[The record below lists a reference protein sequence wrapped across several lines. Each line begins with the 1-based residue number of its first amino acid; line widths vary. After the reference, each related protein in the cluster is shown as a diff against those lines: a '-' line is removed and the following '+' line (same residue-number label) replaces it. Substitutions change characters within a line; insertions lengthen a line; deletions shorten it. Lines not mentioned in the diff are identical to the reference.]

1 MSFNNNRPAKQIYH
15 DLGVFV
21 AARTVDK
28 NTKNGV
34 KKYVEIQYKPTTG
47 PKAGEVFTRGA
58 FADSLKNSV
67 NTLKALREGDQIT
80 LKVTINEVG
89 DKKYRNLQAVVQGHV
104 SAPKSESSGFSA
116 STSTNSNY
124 GKTAKNDYNTRAAKG
139 QALNLAMN
147 VAIAQGKFDD
157 DAYILSL
164 VPRMVKLGEAVQ
176 NDTNIE
182 STASVSTTP
191 QAAVKAQPV
200 ATKEAASF
208 KDDEIDFGTLDL

>member
-1 MSFNNNRPAKQIYH
+1 MSFNNNRPAKQVYH
-15 DLGVFV
+15 DLGTFV
-21 AARTVDK
+21 AARTLDK

-47 PKAGEVFTRGA
+47 PKAGEIFTRGA

-67 NTLKALREGDQIT
+67 NTLKALREGDELT

-89 DKKYRNLQAVVQGHV
+89 DKKYRNLQAVVQGHIA
-104 SAPKSESSGFSA
+104 APKSAPSGGTSYSSNAG
-116 STSTNSNY
+116 
-124 GKTAKNDYNTRAAKG
+124 GIAKGDYNTRAARG
-139 QALNLAMN
+139 QALNLAMT
-147 VAIAQGKFDD
+147 VAIAEGRQSD

-164 VPRMVKLGEAVQ
+164 VPRMIKLGEAVQ

-191 QAAVKAQPV
+191 QAAVQAQPTQAQ
-200 ATKEAASF
+200 ATSSF